1 MMRWLHV
8 CQVFALSFLAVTA
21 GCQKN
26 PQDEAREKLVGE
38 MGVRWSPE
46 TFIQAAMNGD
56 SQVVGLFL
64 TGGMDPNV
72 SGDEGKTALIWAA
85 TNGHAEIV
93 KTLLDNE
100 ADPNAIDTM
109 GKTAL
114 MWAAEEDRIF
124 VVQALL
130 AKGADGNIKALDG
143 STAMTI
149 AQKKG
154 NSELVKLFDQ
164 AGVQP

>member
-1 MMRWLHV
+1 MMRRRRIGQIL
-8 CQVFALSFLAVTA
+8 ALGLLMVTA
-21 GCQKN
+21 GCQKS

-64 TGGMDPNV
+64 TAGMDANV
-72 SGDEGKTALIWAA
+72 TGDEGKTALIWAA
-85 TNGHAEIV
+85 TNGHTEIV
-93 KTLLDNE
+93 TTLLDNE

-114 MWAAEEDRIF
+114 MWAAEEDRIS

-130 AKGADGNIKALDG
+130 AKGADGNLKALDG

-154 NSELVKLFDQ
+154 NSELVKLFEQ
-164 AGVQP
+164 AEVQP